1 MLMEK
6 TDKTPNPLLGNW
18 ETPHKI
24 APFDIINDEH
34 FESALAIACSEALI
48 EVDEIILNNDEPTF
62 ENTIEALLKKGRL
75 LDQVVSTFYTVT
87 GAHTNEKRDQLLLVF
102 SAKLSDYNNKIYSN
116 SELFKRIARVVD
128 TKKLQSLNKEQ
139 VRVLMLIHRNF
150 VRSGAALTGK
160 NKARFQ
166 SISKKLAE
174 IGTKFSQNL
183 LNDERDWILKLE
195 SETLELLPSF
205 LVQALK
211 QAGND
216 RGINQAVLT
225 LSRSLITPFLQFCPD
240 RELRELAYVAWT
252 KRGASLGDR
261 NNVKLAHKTLKL
273 RAEMAKILGF
283 ESYSHYKLE
292 TEMASSPEA
301 VDKLLKTV
309 WAPAR
314 EAAIKDETILTS
326 MLLEDGINDTLK
338 AWDWRFYAERRRLLE
353 YDLNEENIKPFF
365 QLDNLIN
372 AIFKC
377 AYKLFE
383 LEFSALDVPLYHE
396 DCRAWTVSRKGVD
409 VAVFIGDYFARPSKR
424 SGAWCSAMR
433 SQAKFPNKQIPIVI
447 NVCNFSKLEN
457 TVLSFDDA
465 KTLFHEFGHALHQIL
480 SDVTYDI
487 ISGTSV
493 ARDFVE
499 LPSQLFEHWLEVP
512 EILEEFATHC
522 DTGEPLASDM
532 LSAILKASTFDMGFQ
547 TTEYLASAFVD
558 LYLHLYEPPD
568 DIMKR
573 QDQILQKLKI
583 PAAIG
588 MRHAVPHFAHV
599 FSGSGYASGYY
610 SYMWSEVME
619 ADAFSA
625 FTEVNDPFDSRVAK
639 SLEKNILAAGG
650 SEEPEILY
658 VNFRGRLPDPNAMI
672 EARGLYT

>member
-1 MLMEK
+1 MEK
-6 TDKTPNPLLGNW
+6 TDKIPNPLLGNW

-34 FESALAIACSEALI
+34 FEPALAIACSEALREI
-48 EVDEIILNNDEPTF
+48 DEIISNNDEPTF

-128 TKKLQSLNKEQ
+128 TNKLQSLNKEQ
-139 VRVLMLIHRNF
+139 VRVLMLVHRNF
-150 VRSGAALTGK
+150 LRSGAALTGK

-183 LNDERDWILKLE
+183 LNDERDWFLKLE
-195 SETLELLPSF
+195 RETLETLPSF

-211 QAGND
+211 QAGKD

-252 KRGASLGDR
+252 KRGASEGDR
-261 NNVKLAHKTLKL
+261 NNVRLAHKTLKI
-273 RAEMAKILGF
+273 RSEIAKILGF

-409 VAVFIGDYFARPSKR
+409 IAVFIGDYFARPSKR

-433 SQAKFPNKQIPIVI
+433 SQAKFPKKQIPIVI

-522 DTGEPLASDM
+522 DTGEPLAPEM

-558 LYLHLYEPPD
+558 LYLHLHEPPD

-588 MRHAVPHFAHV
+588 MRHAVPNFAHV
-599 FSGSGYASGYY
+599 FSSSGYASGYY

-658 VNFRGRLPDPNAMI
+658 VNFRGRLPDPNALI
-672 EARGLYT
+672 ESRGLYT

>member
-1 MLMEK
+1 M
-6 TDKTPNPLLGNW
+6 
-18 ETPHKI
+18 
-24 APFDIINDEH
+24 
-34 FESALAIACSEALI
+34 
-48 EVDEIILNNDEPTF
+48 
-62 ENTIEALLKKGRL
+62 
-75 LDQVVSTFYTVT
+75 
-87 GAHTNEKRDQLLLVF
+87 
-102 SAKLSDYNNKIYSN
+102 
-116 SELFKRIARVVD
+116 
-128 TKKLQSLNKEQ
+128 
-139 VRVLMLIHRNF
+139 
-150 VRSGAALTGK
+150 
-160 NKARFQ
+160 
-166 SISKKLAE
+166 
-174 IGTKFSQNL
+174 
-183 LNDERDWILKLE
+183 
-195 SETLELLPSF
+195 
-205 LVQALK
+205 
-211 QAGND
+211 
-216 RGINQAVLT
+216 
-225 LSRSLITPFLQFCPD
+225 QFCPD

-252 KRGASLGDR
+252 KRGASVGDR
-261 NNVKLAHKTLKL
+261 NNVRLAHKTLKL

-301 VDKLLKTV
+301 VDKLLTTV

-588 MRHAVPHFAHV
+588 MRHEVPHFAHV

-658 VNFRGRLPDPNAMI
+658 ANFRGRLPDPNAMI

>member
-1 MLMEK
+1 
-6 TDKTPNPLLGNW
+6 
-18 ETPHKI
+18 
-24 APFDIINDEH
+24 
-34 FESALAIACSEALI
+34 
-48 EVDEIILNNDEPTF
+48 
-62 ENTIEALLKKGRL
+62 
-75 LDQVVSTFYTVT
+75 
-87 GAHTNEKRDQLLLVF
+87 
-102 SAKLSDYNNKIYSN
+102 
-116 SELFKRIARVVD
+116 
-128 TKKLQSLNKEQ
+128 
-139 VRVLMLIHRNF
+139 
-150 VRSGAALTGK
+150 
-160 NKARFQ
+160 
-166 SISKKLAE
+166 
-174 IGTKFSQNL
+174 
-183 LNDERDWILKLE
+183 
-195 SETLELLPSF
+195 
-205 LVQALK
+205 
-211 QAGND
+211 
-216 RGINQAVLT
+216 
-225 LSRSLITPFLQFCPD
+225 
-240 RELRELAYVAWT
+240 
-252 KRGASLGDR
+252 
-261 NNVKLAHKTLKL
+261 
-273 RAEMAKILGF
+273 
-283 ESYSHYKLE
+283 
-292 TEMASSPEA
+292 MASSPEA

-353 YDLNEENIKPFF
+353 YNLNEENIKPFF
-365 QLDNLIN
+365 QLDNLVN

-396 DCRAWTVSRKGVD
+396 DCRAWIVSRKGVD
-409 VAVFIGDYFARPSKR
+409 IAVFIGDYFARPSKR

-433 SQAKFPNKQIPIVI
+433 SQAKFPKKQIPIVI

-522 DTGEPLASDM
+522 DTGEPLAPDM
-532 LSAILKASTFDMGFQ
+532 LSAILEASTFDMGFQ

-658 VNFRGRLPDPNAMI
+658 VNFRGRLPDPSALI
-672 EARGLYT
+672 ESRGLYT